1 MARLNRAAQF
11 APFAALTGY
20 DDLIRESER
29 ETDEQLDLD
38 EDRILEKQNSLID
51 ILYDE
56 NNASEEAKI
65 LKKEIDSEN
74 VRLARKWLQRGR
86 SSDSADEN

>member
-1 MARLNRAAQF
+1 MSDARKEYADIIDREHHVSKKRQQMARLNRAAQF

-38 EDRILEKQNSLID
+38 EDSKAALNEKL
-51 ILYDE
+51 
-56 NNASEEAKI
+56 
-65 LKKEIDSEN
+65 
-74 VRLARKWLQRGR
+74 VWLFHQDNPCKR
-86 SSDSADEN
+86 